1 MKSCCLVLFSW
12 RKMQKTKKEMWCFSK
27 SFTSYLHN
35 GSTSEHNSN
44 RFGKLQ
50 HRATTFVFWPFLV
63 IGHVTIILTS
73 HWMDPDRQNH
83 AYLVFLHFL
92 VKRSETSFLGWT
104 LTTISTIPQIFLIF
118 LPFYCYFIFEK
129 MRISSFRKAPWTLK
143 IFPNI
148 QQWNRNEIEMK

>member
-1 MKSCCLVLFSW
+1 MSVSLLGYAPSFFGHFSHNTIIIALSFSFLNVVKSCCLVLFSW
-12 RKMQKTKKEMWCFSK
+12 RKTQKTKQTRRFSI

-35 GSTSEHNSN
+35 RSTSEHNSN

-50 HRATTFVFWPFLV
+50 HRATTFLFWPFLV

-73 HWMDPDRQNH
+73 HWLDPDRQNH
-83 AYLVFLHFL
+83 AYLVFLHLL

-118 LPFYCYFIFEK
+118 LLFYSYY
-129 MRISSFRKAPWTLK
+129 
-143 IFPNI
+143 
-148 QQWNRNEIEMK
+148 